1 MDEPSS
7 TATAPDTS
15 LTTPTPPVATDT
27 TAPATAAAAAVATPS
42 ESGTG
47 TAEPAQS
54 SDPSQ
59 GTASEQQP
67 AESRKGPTIRELRRA
82 RIVITVRR
90 TEGYKQWLKENPLQ
104 AVIAGDGDD
113 DVGVDTAVLEETAA
127 ASGSSKAKKPPVSR
141 DA

>member
-15 LTTPTPPVATDT
+15 LTTPTPPVATDS
-27 TAPATAAAAAVATPS
+27 TASAAAAAATPS

>member
-27 TAPATAAAAAVATPS
+27 TASAAAAAATPS